1 MTNDVLEHLK
11 AIKREIAMVREAV
24 DECTKYCDE
33 QSKLN
38 EQYREVIDT
47 QAKKIRGLEV
57 DIQILKDGGNI

>member
-11 AIKREIAMVREAV
+11 AIKREIATVREAV
-24 DECTKYCDE
+24 NNCIKYCDE

-47 QAKKIRGLEV
+47 QAKKIKGLEV

>member
-11 AIKREIAMVREAV
+11 AIKREIALVREAV
-24 DECTKYCDE
+24 DKCTKYCDE
-33 QSKLN
+33 QSTVN

-47 QAKKIRGLEV
+47 QARKIKGLEV

>member
-11 AIKREIAMVREAV
+11 AIRHEIAMVREAV
-24 DECTKYCDE
+24 NNCIKYCDE